1 MWCVNTN
8 FLVLI
13 IFFFNNF
20 EETRTKLAFLLST
33 VEGERWMLPHLKQVS
48 AYTRNKKG
56 KLSSCLKDLSSE
68 DCLRILPSPM

>member
-1 MWCVNTN
+1 MNTN

-20 EETRTKLAFLLST
+20 EETSTKLAFLLST
-33 VEGERWMLPHLKQVS
+33 VEGERWMPHLKQVS

-56 KLSSCLKDLSSE
+56 KSNSCLKDLSSE
-68 DCLRILPSPM
+68 DCLRILPSPV